1 MCILWFQK
9 SDKRGS
15 SRASS
20 RKTKKTSAA
29 SDSGRSSSQ
38 RVGGTEDQ
46 TCGEDCVPEKVGE
59 GLSGEG
65 GASSL
70 TGDDEVKIDIPQEG
84 SEMWQQAVVNL
95 LNQFQSWTDQFSV
108 PCFVSSEAPKSELD
122 PVPYR

>member
-1 MCILWFQK
+1 MYHCILFQK
-9 SDKRGS
+9 SDKRSS

-20 RKTKKTSAA
+20 RKTKKTSSA

-38 RVGGTEDQ
+38 RVGGTADQ
-46 TCGEDCVPEKVGE
+46 TYGDGLQEKVGE
-59 GLSGEG
+59 GLSSEG
-65 GASSL
+65 GASSV
-70 TGDDEVKIDIPQEG
+70 TGDDEVKIDIPKEG

-95 LNQFQSWTDQFSV
+95 LDQFQNWTDQFSV

>member
-1 MCILWFQK
+1 MYIWFQK

-20 RKTKKTSAA
+20 RKTKKPSAA

-38 RVGGTEDQ
+38 RVGGSEDQ
-46 TCGEDCVPEKVGE
+46 TSGGDGQQEKVGE

-65 GASSL
+65 GASSV
-70 TGDDEVKIDIPQEG
+70 TGDDEVKIDIPKEG
-84 SEMWQQAVVNL
+84 SEVWQQAVVNL
-95 LNQFQSWTDQFSV
+95 LDQFQNWTDQFSV